1 MTDFLHRMLRAWLS
15 DLQVSSVDLQQYG
28 EQKTALRLR
37 DQLNWTFFWWG
48 LGYIYLMN
56 FSYGSQPEDWQ
67 LWFSEPSDRYAGQ
80 FWAMTETREYRTHQ
94 FQCQDHGRKILIS
107 QILII
112 PSQTGTLRT
121 RNSKRRAMQ
130 REWNHIGRE
139 AQVIRMTGKEKKEK
153 ETRNSTL
160 FLRVSAGVPSP

>member
-121 RNSKRRAMQ
+121 RNSKRRAM
-130 REWNHIGRE
+130 
-139 AQVIRMTGKEKKEK
+139 
-153 ETRNSTL
+153 
-160 FLRVSAGVPSP
+160 